1 MRVEFIEAD
10 KGDRIVTE
18 IMSFALMSTSKNE
31 PIVWLITPDDME
43 DYFSKD
49 DELVANFDKLSSQI
63 LKDGYVKLTDYLFYT
78 DPGYDEGEDFGDSFD
93 DDGWDLNW
101 CNRTVIL
108 KIFTPLHIKDIIK
121 LSIKAKEK

>member
-10 KGDRIVTE
+10 KGDHIVTE

-49 DELVANFDKLSSQI
+49 EELVANFDKLSNQI
-63 LKDGYVKLTDYLFYT
+63 LKDGYVRLTDYLFYT
-78 DPGYDEGEDFGDSFD
+78 DPGYDEGDDFGGSFD
-93 DDGWDLNW
+93 DDGWDL
-101 CNRTVIL
+101 
-108 KIFTPLHIKDIIK
+108 D
-121 LSIKAKEK
+121 